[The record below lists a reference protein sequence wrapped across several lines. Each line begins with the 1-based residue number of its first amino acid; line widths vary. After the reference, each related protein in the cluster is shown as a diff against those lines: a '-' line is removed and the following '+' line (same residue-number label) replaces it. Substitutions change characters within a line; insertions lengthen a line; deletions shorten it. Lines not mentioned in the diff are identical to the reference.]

1 MPESL
6 RLPFALTLFVLL
18 LPLWVLLSPI
28 GLLWWLRQRQL
39 RSRGP
44 YRVLTPQMER
54 TLVAH
59 AKAWIDEEPPI
70 GGWPAFLAQLD
81 RFLVLSRGPR
91 SWLMPVLF
99 TVLEFAPLFT
109 LRRPFSHLPV
119 ERARFLFDRHYLK
132 PGLLAPLGW
141 SRQICR
147 LGWHASREEALR
159 GGFVYYEHREVP
171 VATPTVQR
179 EPALVGSSA

>member
-1 MPESL
+1 MSESL
-6 RLPFALTLFVLL
+6 RLPLALTLFVLL
-18 LPLWVLLSPI
+18 LPVWVLLSPI
-28 GLLWWLRQRQL
+28 GLLWWLRQRHG
-39 RSRGP
+39 RARGP
-44 YRVLTPQMER
+44 YEVLTPQMER

-59 AKAWIDEEPPI
+59 ARAWIDETPPI
-70 GGWPAFLAQLD
+70 GGWGAFLAQLD

-99 TVLEFAPLFT
+99 TVLEVAPLFT
-109 LRRPFSHLPV
+109 LRRPFSRLSV
-119 ERARFLFDRHYLK
+119 ERARFLFARHYLK

-159 GGFVYYEHREVP
+159 GGFVYYANREVP
-171 VATPTVQR
+171 AVAPVVQR
-179 EPALVGSSA
+179 RHELVGSSA